1 MAHWFRL
8 DSGFSFPKIEDW
20 SKLKKLLG
28 FDDKFDKKIMTD
40 YEFKPDSNEIIKK
53 LKLLK
58 KEVKGKHRYVYFSC
72 NKKDKK
78 NVLKEF

>member
-1 MAHWFRL
+1 
-8 DSGFSFPKIEDW
+8 
-20 SKLKKLLG
+20 
-28 FDDKFDKKIMTD
+28 MTD
-40 YEFKPDSNEIIKK
+40 YEFIPDSNEIIKK

-78 NVLKEF
+78 MFLKNFKLDKLPYPKDKNINYNSGKKIIGQMLLI